1 MNFVNWI
8 ALLRHVPAFAFLA
21 AAVWLVA
28 RIALSAWE
36 WTQVEHPAGLSGRP
50 AGVAEHPAPKAPGS
64 RLFGEPRANA
74 APAGARP
81 PGLLNSGQYQLRG
94 VVASTRQGMAHAIIE
109 SGGAARAYFPG
120 DSLAAGLTLS
130 EVRPNEVLLRQ
141 GAESVRLPLNNLGPS
156 TARGPVRAGISQFS
170 IADPP
175 GLLAAPP
182 RMSLSQI
189 LRMEP
194 VMDDDGAM
202 RAYRVSPRGSRA
214 LFDALGLVSG
224 DLVVAVNGVPIDSA
238 TLQQATREMSGG
250 GDMMLTVDREGEQL
264 EIRVGSASFGLLAM

>member
-1 MNFVNWI
+1 MNFVNWSG
-8 ALLRHVPAFAFLA
+8 LLRHLPAFAFVA
-21 AAVWLVA
+21 AAVWLAA

-36 WTQVEHPAGLSGRP
+36 WTQVEPPAGLPDRS
-50 AGVAEHPAPKAPGS
+50 AEAAEHPASKAPGS
-64 RLFGEPRANA
+64 RLFGEPRARA
-74 APAGARP
+74 APVAAGP
-81 PGLLNSGQYQLRG
+81 PGLLNSGKYRLRG

-109 SGGAARAYFPG
+109 SSGSTRAYFPG

-130 EVRPNEVLLRQ
+130 EVRPNEVFLRQ
-141 GAESVRLPLNNLGPS
+141 GAEIVRLPLASLGPS
-156 TARGPVRAGISQFS
+156 TARGAVRAGISQFS

-175 GLLAAPP
+175 SLLAAPP

-189 LRMEP
+189 LSMEP

-202 RAYRVSPRGSRA
+202 RGYRVSPRRSRA

-238 TLQQATREMSGG
+238 TLQQATREMGGG

-264 EIRVGSASFGLLAM
+264 EIRVGSESFGLLAM